1 MNFVAIDVETAN
13 ADFASICQIGIAKYA
28 KGQLVDEWVSLVDPE
43 DYFDFTNV
51 SIHGI
56 TDEDVG
62 GCPTFPNVVD
72 ELSRFL
78 NNSICVC
85 HTQFDR
91 VSIERATSKY
101 GLDNFNSVWLDSAR
115 VARRTWE
122 NVAQKGYGLANLAE
136 MLGIDFKHHDA
147 LEDAKAT
154 GLVMMAA
161 IEKTGISAK
170 DWITKF
176 EDEKKAGSWGVTVSR
191 EGNPEGAMFGA
202 VMVFTGLGKQKPIAA
217 DNAAKIGC
225 KVHPRVT
232 KKTTHL
238 VVADEVSFFTTRA
251 GRKISGKHEQALEN
265 IKKGQSIEILSI
277 TEFLELCNRLS

>member
-1 MNFVAIDVETAN
+1 MA
-13 ADFASICQIGIAKYA
+13 
-28 KGQLVDEWVSLVDPE
+28 
-43 DYFDFTNV
+43 FT
-51 SIHGI
+51 
-56 TDEDVG
+56 
-62 GCPTFPNVVD
+62 
-72 ELSRFL
+72 
-78 NNSICVC
+78 
-85 HTQFDR
+85 
-91 VSIERATSKY
+91 
-101 GLDNFNSVWLDSAR
+101 
-115 VARRTWE
+115 
-122 NVAQKGYGLANLAE
+122 
-136 MLGIDFKHHDA
+136 
-147 LEDAKAT
+147 T

-176 EDEKKAGSWGVTVSR
+176 EDEKKAGSWGVKVSR